1 VNTKSADPT
10 DAFFEELRSNLA
22 ADSVSKVVLAKYS
35 GMEQGLVR
43 VTVRPLVLKDV
54 ASLSFVWSYRTKDIT
69 KNSEQNQGV
78 EELRALIETGFS
90 RIHLLT
96 STEDIELASTK
107 KGAWTL
113 RRSPVKREV
122 DANPSHD
129 RAKSRYLTLDQ
140 PFLITLGITDKQHRL
155 IPNMSRKWKQINK
168 FAEVLDQAIQHSH
181 LSDRAAVSAV
191 DFGSG
196 KGYLTFALHA
206 LLTGT
211 LEKKANVIGVEL
223 RPELAT
229 LTEDAARVSAL
240 DGLSFVCGDVS
251 SFAPAKTDI
260 MVALHACDT
269 ATDHAIHY
277 GISAGA
283 QIIVCS
289 PCCHK
294 ELRPQLS
301 APGALP
307 EVLQPLLSHGVHQGV
322 QAEMLT
328 DGIRALLL
336 EAHGYE
342 TKVFEFISPEETS
355 KNKMILGI
363 KRPGTLTAERK
374 DALLQQVIELKDYF
388 GIRVHTLESLLSE

>member
-1 VNTKSADPT
+1 VNTKLADPS
-10 DAFFEELRSNLA
+10 DAFVEELRANLA

-35 GMEQGLVR
+35 GPEQGLVR
-43 VTVRPLVLKDV
+43 VTVRPLVLKEI

-69 KNSEQNQGV
+69 KNSEQAKGI
-78 EELRALIETGFS
+78 EEVRALIDSGFA

-96 STEDIELASTK
+96 ATEDIELSSTK

-113 RRSPVKREV
+113 RRSPVKRAV

-129 RAKSRYLTLDQ
+129 REKSRYLTLDQ
-140 PFLITLGITDKQHRL
+140 PFLTTLGITDKQHRL
-155 IPNMSRKWKQINK
+155 IPSMSRKWKQINK
-168 FAEVLDQAIQHSH
+168 FAEVLDQAVQHSH

-196 KGYLTFALHA
+196 KGYLTFALHS

-211 LEKKANVIGVEL
+211 LGKNASVIGVEL

-229 LTEDAARVSAL
+229 LTEDTARGATL

-283 QIIVCS
+283 NIIVCS

-294 ELRPQLS
+294 ELRPQLT
-301 APGALP
+301 AALSG
-307 EVLQPLLSHGVHQGV
+307 VLQPMLTHGVHQGT

-328 DGIRALLL
+328 DAIRALLL

-363 KRPGTLTAERK
+363 KRPGTLTPERQNE
-374 DALLQQVIELKDYF
+374 LLDQITELKEFF
-388 GIRVHTLESLLSE
+388 GIRMHTLESLLSE

>member
-1 VNTKSADPT
+1 VTTNATDPR
-10 DAFFEELRSNLA
+10 DLFCEELQRSLETETL
-22 ADSVSKVVLAKYS
+22 SKVVLAKYS
-35 GMEQGLVR
+35 GPEQGLVR
-43 VTVRPLVLKDV
+43 ISVRPILLRDV
-54 ASLSFVWSYRTKDIT
+54 PSLSFVTSFRTKDIT
-69 KNSEQNQGV
+69 KNHDRTTGVSEI
-78 EELRALIETGFS
+78 RTLIDSGFA

-96 STEDIELASTK
+96 TTEDIELAATK

-113 RRSPVKREV
+113 RRSPVKRVAET
-122 DANPSHD
+122 DAAHN
-129 RAKSRYLTLDQ
+129 REKSRYLTLEK
-140 PFLITLGITDKQHRL
+140 PFLSTLGITDKQRRL
-155 IPNMSRKWKQINK
+155 IPSMSRKWKQINK

-196 KGYLTFALHA
+196 KGYLTFALHS
-206 LLTGT
+206 LLTET

-223 RPELAT
+223 RQELAT
-229 LTEDAARVSAL
+229 LTSEAAESNGL
-240 DGLSFVCGDVS
+240 SGLSFVCGDVS

-269 ATDHAIHY
+269 ATDHAINY
-277 GISAGA
+277 GITAGA

-294 ELRPQLS
+294 ELRPQLV
-301 APGALP
+301 APA
-307 EVLQPLLSHGVHQGV
+307 VLGPLLQNGVHQGT

-328 DGIRALLL
+328 DAIRALLL
-336 EAHGYE
+336 EAHGYD

-363 KRPGTLTAERK
+363 KRPGTLTEERSSE
-374 DALLQQVIELKDYF
+374 LLSQLAELKAFF
-388 GIRVHTLESLLSE
+388 GVHTHTLETLLLAE